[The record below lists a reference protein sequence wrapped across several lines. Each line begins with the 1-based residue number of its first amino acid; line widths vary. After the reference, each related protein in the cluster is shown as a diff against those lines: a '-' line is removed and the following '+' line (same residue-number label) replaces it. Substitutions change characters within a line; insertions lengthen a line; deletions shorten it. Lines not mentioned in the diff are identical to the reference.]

1 MPLLALSPHAADNL
15 TGWKAP
21 LTRCR
26 APEVISADFEK
37 VGAVG
42 CFTGVNVTQA
52 ELTAPHVTVQYSM
65 YRRNPLSLHPV

>member
-1 MPLLALSPHAADNL
+1 MLQTASL

-21 LTRCR
+21 LTWCK
-26 APEVISADFEK
+26 APEVISVDLGK

-52 ELTAPHVTVQYSM
+52 ELTAPHVTVEYSM
-65 YRRNPLSLHPV
+65 